1 MHGENRGCSGLDKVA
16 FKESEKKT
24 ERKGKFFFSWLN
36 MWGNKYEIG
45 KTTEMRK
52 GLSFVGLEVR
62 EKRSVG
68 RLVFYLP
75 GNSQVGVLVNA
86 EHCL

>member
-1 MHGENRGCSGLDKVA
+1 
-16 FKESEKKT
+16 
-24 ERKGKFFFSWLN
+24 

-75 GNSQVGVLVNA
+75 GNSEVGVLVNA